1 MLHHG
6 LYEQVVNVAL
16 GDALE
21 EIPEA
26 RKSLAPIDAAEAS
39 KVISQ
44 YMADIIK
51 QGLEHVVDN
60 GGDLA
65 SQVALANK
73 IVAVIGQATEE
84 EDFAENGIDARAEQL
99 LAILAE
105 KDPLLAVGKTAKQL
119 QRPETSMAQSSLF
132 TGAIHEP
139 QMVTELK
146 KKIVFAV
153 KCVAIYWI
161 AECRVCFT

>member
-105 KDPLLAVGKTAKQL
+105 KDPLLAVG
-119 QRPETSMAQSSLF
+119 
-132 TGAIHEP
+132 
-139 QMVTELK
+139 
-146 KKIVFAV
+146 
-153 KCVAIYWI
+153 
-161 AECRVCFT
+161 